1 MKNEENASK
10 NKIIKKQ
17 KKLKKKHKNKNKT
30 IKESENNL
38 TSSNNNETKPITL
51 LGKKRKLIYYKRHSL
66 QYNQLN
72 KLYKKEDISFNINNL
87 YTMVN
92 LNPNLIKGRF
102 AGLLDND
109 ENDIDL
115 ILELN
120 NPDNQKYNRYTVYDT
135 KKFRAKLSF
144 LELNSAV
151 LYLLFN
157 GYAAF
162 MLNDAIKIYFF
173 SNNNTNYDIFQR
185 ITLPDELHDC
195 VLFLFKFVHDDDFY
209 FFNKVFSLKKDNKI
223 LLYKYNKKEKEDEN
237 DFAIKGR
244 TFVEH
249 IYLELN
255 FEFIWFAQK
264 NNNELLFFYEDNFSF
279 HINVYDISKLQ
290 VVNQKIIKLN
300 DLEHVKIANYADKV
314 ISERYLPLSN
324 HNLLYFIDT
333 NLCQITTIKELDIIE
348 YFKINDDNTL
358 WTIESTKNKTNKN
371 DIFYLRQYKII
382 NETQELVKIGERKIY
397 NTSFITDNIALVN
410 NKRILLFKKGK
421 KLILF
426 K

>member
-1 MKNEENASK
+1 MKHKDKITK
-10 NKIIKKQ
+10 NKKIKIQ
-17 KKLKKKHKNKNKT
+17 KKLKKKQKNNNQA
-30 IKESENNL
+30 IKESENNIA
-38 TSSNNNETKPITL
+38 SNENNNTKLITL
-51 LGKKRKLIYYKRHSL
+51 LGKKRKLIHYKRHSL
-66 QYNQLN
+66 QYDDLN
-72 KLYKKEDISFNINNL
+72 RLYKKEDIGFNINNL
-87 YTMVN
+87 YTMTN
-92 LNPNLIKGRF
+92 LNPNYIKGRF

-109 ENDIDL
+109 ENENDL

-120 NPDNQKYNRYTVYDT
+120 IPDNPKYDRYTVYDT
-135 KKFRAKLSF
+135 KKFRAKLTF

-151 LYLLFN
+151 FYLLFN

-162 MLNDAIKIYFF
+162 VLNDAIKIYFF
-173 SNNNTNYDIFQR
+173 SKNNTCYDIFQR
-185 ITLPDELHDC
+185 ITLPDELHD
-195 VLFLFKFVHDDDFY
+195 
-209 FFNKVFSLKKDNKI
+209 KVFSLKKDNKI

-244 TFVEH
+244 PFVEN

-279 HINVYDISKLQ
+279 LINVYDISKMK
-290 VVNQKIIKLN
+290 VINQKIIKLN
-300 DLEHVKIANYADKV
+300 NIEHVKIANYADKV
-314 ISERYLPLSN
+314 ISDRYLPLSN

-333 NLCQITTIKELDIIE
+333 NLCQISTIKELDIIE
-348 YFKINDDNTL
+348 YFKIYDDNTI
-358 WTIESTKNKTNKN
+358 WTIESKRNKTNKK

-410 NKRILLFKKGK
+410 NKRIVLFKKGK